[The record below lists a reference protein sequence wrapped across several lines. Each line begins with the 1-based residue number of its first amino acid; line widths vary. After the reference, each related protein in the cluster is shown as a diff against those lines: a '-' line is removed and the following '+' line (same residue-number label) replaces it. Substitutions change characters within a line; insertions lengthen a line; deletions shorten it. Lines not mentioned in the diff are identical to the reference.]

1 MIGNLIL
8 SWWWVGVLFP
18 VILIFR
24 QPFVKGKVGELF
36 IGLWMKLMLDKTQ
49 YHIVNN
55 VTIPDDKGGTTQID
69 HVVASRYGIFVVET
83 KNMKGWIFGDT
94 KSERWTQ
101 QIFKIKN
108 TFQNPLRQNHKH
120 IKSLAAML
128 NLADDFFI
136 HVIAFVGECTL
147 KTRDKLPQNV
157 IKGGSGVVAYIKSH
171 KDEILFDSEVES
183 ILFAIESGRKS
194 RTFKTH
200 REHVKH
206 VKGIIADKARNEVQ
220 TAEQNIEPEIIE
232 NVEFQPVLVQDEPL
246 CPQCGAAMVQR
257 TATRGTNAG
266 NLFWGCSRYPQ
277 CKAIVN

>member
-8 SWWWVGVLFP
+8 SWGWVGVLFL

-36 IGLWMKLMLDKTQ
+36 IGLWMKLMLDNTQ

-83 KNMKGWIFGDT
+83 KNMKGWIFGDA

-101 QIFKIKN
+101 QFPGMKN

-128 NLADDFFI
+128 NLPDDLFM

-147 KTRDKLPQNV
+147 KTRDKLTPNV
-157 IKGGSGVVAYIKSH
+157 IKGGSGVVTYIKSF
-171 KDEILFDSEVES
+171 KDEKLSGSEVES
-183 ILFAIESGRKS
+183 ILVAIESGRKS

-206 VKGIIADKARNEVQ
+206 VKGIIADKERNEVQ
-220 TAEQNIEPEIIE
+220 TVEQNIEPEIVE
-232 NVEFQPVLVQDEPL
+232 NVELQPVLVPDEPL

-257 TATRGTNAG
+257 TATRGANAG
-266 NLFWGCSRYPQ
+266 NLFWGCSRYPK

>member
-1 MIGNLIL
+1 MTWSLVLTWG
-8 SWWWVGVLFP
+8 WVGVLFLA
-18 VILIFR
+18 ILIFR

-49 YHIVNN
+49 YYIVNN

-83 KNMKGWIFGDT
+83 KNMKGWIFGDAQ
-94 KSERWTQ
+94 SERWTQ

-128 NLADDFFI
+128 NLADDLFI

-171 KDEILFDSEVES
+171 KDEILSDSEVES
-183 ILFAIESGRKS
+183 ILVAIES
-194 RTFKTH
+194 
-200 REHVKH
+200 
-206 VKGIIADKARNEVQ
+206 
-220 TAEQNIEPEIIE
+220 
-232 NVEFQPVLVQDEPL
+232 
-246 CPQCGAAMVQR
+246 
-257 TATRGTNAG
+257 
-266 NLFWGCSRYPQ
+266 
-277 CKAIVN
+277 